1 MPAQRALILFAHGA
15 RDPQWAEPFQRLAAL
30 LQDRQVDS
38 HVSLAFL
45 ELMTPSLADCVAE
58 QVAAGITQITIVPAF
73 MARGSHLRR
82 DLPLLIEELAARHP
96 QIELQVTAAL
106 GEAEPV
112 LAAMADWIASQ

>member
-15 RDPQWAEPFQRLAAL
+15 RDPQWAEPFHRLAAL
-30 LQDRQVDS
+30 LQDRQTES
-38 HVSLAFL
+38 RVSLAFL

>member
-30 LQDRQVDS
+30 LQDRQTES
-38 HVSLAFL
+38 RVSLAFL

-58 QVAAGITQITIVPAF
+58 QVAAGITHITIVPAF

>member
-30 LQDRQVDS
+30 LQDRQTES
-38 HVSLAFL
+38 RVSLAFL